1 MLHSGIS
8 SGEAT
13 YQITLKLNSMISPLA
28 YVDPSAK
35 LGNNVTVHPFAYI
48 DKNVEIGDNNVIM
61 PYASLLSGTRMGNGN
76 TVYQGAV
83 VGAVP
88 QDFYFKGDETLVRI
102 GDNNVIREHAV
113 ITRGTFPDHAT
124 VLGNHNFI
132 MQAVR
137 ISHDVEIGNGCIIG
151 NGSQV
156 SGYCKI
162 FDKAILTS
170 NVLMQGRTRLG
181 SYSVVQGGCRFIKD
195 IPPFIVAAHDPTT
208 FYSINTKVLEYEG
221 FAEPLIKQI
230 AQAYRILYKSNT
242 SVNDAVARIEE
253 QIPQSPEIEQLI
265 NFVRTSKLGL
275 IG

>member
-1 MLHSGIS
+1 
-8 SGEAT
+8 
-13 YQITLKLNSMISPLA
+13 MISPLA
-28 YVDPSAK
+28 YIDPSAK
-35 LGNNVTVHPFAYI
+35 LGENVTVHPFAYI

-61 PYASLLSGTRMGNGN
+61 PYASLMSGTRMGNDN

-83 VGAVP
+83 VSAVP

-102 GDNNVIREHAV
+102 GNSNVIRENAV

-124 VLGNHNFI
+124 QIGDHNFI

-137 ISHDVEIGNGCIIG
+137 ISHDVEIGNGCIVG

-181 SYSVVQGGCRFIKD
+181 SYSIVQGGCRFIKD
-195 IPPFIVAAHDPTT
+195 IPPYIVAAHDPTS
-208 FYSINTKVLEYEG
+208 FYSVNTKILEYEG
-221 FAEPLIKQI
+221 FSETLIKQI
-230 AQAYRILYKSNT
+230 AQAYRILYKTNT
-242 SVNDAVARIEE
+242 SVQDALVRIEE
-253 QIPQSPEIEQLI
+253 QIPRSPELDKLLS
-265 NFVRTSKLGL
+265 FARTSKLG
-275 IG
+275 IIS